1 MSQTY
6 KIKSLLSSIK
16 YTQQLAKCYKID
28 GLSPFYYK
36 NISQSYDI
44 KKYESDIEKIRLFM
58 IDPFVVHNINQS
70 KQKSK

>member
-6 KIKSLLSSIK
+6 KLKSLLSSIK
-16 YTQQLAKCYKID
+16 YTKNLAKCYKID

-36 NISQSYDI
+36 NSSQSYDI

-58 IDPFVVHNINQS
+58 VDPFVVHNINQS
-70 KQKSK
+70 KQNSK